1 LLPIPRDAKLSG
13 RGIIKGEAIV
23 RIHEGKLNGEGLRV
37 GIVVSRFNHVF
48 TRELLEGALDR
59 FLRLGVREED
69 IHVAWVPGAFELPRG
84 VKALAESGEVDGIV
98 ALAAVIRGATPHF
111 EYVAAEVAKGI
122 AKLSLELP
130 VPITFGVI
138 TADAQE
144 QALERAGGK
153 LGNKGA
159 QAAEALV
166 EMIRLE
172 EALAEGEGLAE

>member
-1 LLPIPRDAKLSG
+1 M
-13 RGIIKGEAIV
+13 
-23 RIHEGKLNGEGLRV
+23 RIHEGKLSGEGLRV
-37 GIVVSRFNHVF
+37 GIVISRFNHVF

-59 FLRLGVREED
+59 LLRLGVQEED
-69 IHVAWVPGAFELPRG
+69 IRVAWVPGAFEVPRA
-84 VKALAESGEVDGIV
+84 VKVLAESGEVDGVV
-98 ALAAVIRGATPHF
+98 ALAVVIRGATPHF

-130 VPITFGVI
+130 VPVSFGVI
-138 TADAQE
+138 TADTQE

-166 EMIRLE
+166 EMVRLE
-172 EALAEGEGLAE
+172 EDLAG